1 MDVKKLKLATMFS
14 LLFATAF
21 ISISAVF
28 YYYGYVKQKE
38 SLTINLKS
46 QATSVLNFADVLLES
61 RNQKFFSN
69 ESTETPQ
76 IIQNEVFDKF
86 TALSGGKV
94 FFKEASKT
102 PTNEKN
108 KATQYESDLI
118 DTFQKDKSL
127 KEIEKNVFDAD
138 KEYYLLSRPIVAE
151 DKCKMCHPTWTAG
164 NVIAIEDVRID
175 LNDFKTA
182 IKENIFLTILTGI
195 INIVIILLLT
205 HYLFSKF
212 VSSRINKL
220 LSVIMRVEKGNFIIH
235 DIVKDELD
243 NKEDTKNEIDMLF
256 THLNQMVST
265 LKPVIENV
273 VNESKQM
280 AFNASYGY
288 VKIDQTNEHV
298 HAQHNSLNSSKEKL
312 YEILQD
318 NKVMQ
323 TTLTSMFK
331 SSDHSKKVVET
342 SQLEVAKNLTQG
354 SKAIESMEN
363 TTTTVQDLKRF
374 SQEISKM
381 MDIISDIADETNLIS
396 LNAAIEAAR
405 AGVHGRSFAV
415 VADKIRE
422 LAEVSQKNA
431 DDIGQVLKKI
441 DNQIDNVTKSAL
453 TSKTSVTSL
462 VESSTIIDQNFEEIK
477 NSFDLISKYLVE
489 FNRQFNEESVML
501 HHMEEEL
508 EHVEESSKVLVKNAE
523 DSKIIMKDTAD
534 KSASLKSLADGF
546 EVVLNNRGAKRSV
559 ITPPLQAQDDNKNF
573 VYIFDYSESGVS
585 FYDVTTD
592 MLKRKIGDRLTLKPK
607 EMLDNKSELKCEIMH
622 ISQEVLEG
630 VYFYGARLI

>member
-396 LNAAIEAAR
+396 LNAAIEAAC

-546 EVVLNNRGAKRSV
+546 EVVLNNRRAKRSV

>member
-573 VYIFDYSESGVS
+573 VYIFDYSESGIS

>member
-298 HAQHNSLNSSKEKL
+298 HAQHNSLNNSKEKL

>member
-46 QATSVLNFADVLLES
+46 QATSILNFADVLLES

>member
-1 MDVKKLKLATMFS
+1 MFS

-298 HAQHNSLNSSKEKL
+298 HAQHNSLNNSKEKL

>member
-489 FNRQFNEESVML
+489 FNKQFNEESVML

-573 VYIFDYSESGVS
+573 VYIFDYSESGIS

>member
-396 LNAAIEAAR
+396 LTAAIEAAR

>member
-21 ISISAVF
+21 ISISAIF

-118 DTFQKDKSL
+118 DAFQKDKNL

-138 KEYYLLSRPIVAE
+138 KEYYLLSRPIIAE

-205 HYLFSKF
+205 HYLFNKF

-220 LSVIMRVEKGNFIIH
+220 LSVILRVEKGNFIIQ

-273 VNESKQM
+273 VNESKHM

-288 VKIDQTNEHV
+288 VKIDQTNAHV
-298 HAQHNSLNSSKEKL
+298 LAQHNSLNSSKEKL
-312 YEILQD
+312 HEILQD

-323 TTLTSMFK
+323 TTLSSMFT
-331 SSDHSKKVVET
+331 SSDHSKKVVQT

-363 TTTTVQDLKRF
+363 TTTTVQDLKIF

-501 HHMEEEL
+501 HHMEKEL
-508 EHVEESSKVLVKNAE
+508 EHVEEASKVLVKNAD

-546 EVVLNNRGAKRSV
+546 EVVLNNRAAKRSV
-559 ITPPLQAQDDNKNF
+559 ITPPLQAQDEHKNL
-573 VYIFDYSESGVS
+573 VYIFDYSENGVS
-585 FYDVTTD
+585 FYDATTD
-592 MLKRKIGDRLTLKPK
+592 ILKRKIGERLTLRPR
-607 EMLDNKSELKCEIMH
+607 EVLDNKSELRCEIMH
-622 ISQEVLEG
+622 VSQEVLDG
-630 VYFYGARLI
+630 IYFYGARLI

>member
-151 DKCKMCHPTWTAG
+151 DKCKMCHPTWTTG

-220 LSVIMRVEKGNFIIH
+220 LSVIMRVEKGNFVIQ

-298 HAQHNSLNSSKEKL
+298 HAQHSSLNSSKEKL

-318 NKVMQ
+318 NKMMQ
-323 TTLTSMFK
+323 TTLTSMFE

-354 SKAIESMEN
+354 SKAIEAMEN

-592 MLKRKIGDRLTLKPK
+592 MLKRKIGDRFILKPK
-607 EMLDNKSELKCEIMH
+607 EMLDNKSELRCEIMH

>member
-86 TALSGGKV
+86 TTLSGGKV

-118 DTFQKDKSL
+118 DAFQKDKSL
-127 KEIEKNVFDAD
+127 KEIEKNVIDAD

-151 DKCKMCHPTWTAG
+151 DRCKMCHPTWTAG

-182 IKENIFLTILTGI
+182 IKENILLTILTGI

-205 HYLFSKF
+205 HYLFNKF

-220 LSVIMRVEKGNFIIH
+220 LSVIMRVEKGNFIIQ
-235 DIVKDELD
+235 DIVKDELN

-323 TTLTSMFK
+323 TTLSSMFE

-342 SQLEVAKNLTQG
+342 SQLEVAKNLNQG

-489 FNRQFNEESVML
+489 FNKQFNEESVML
-501 HHMEEEL
+501 QHMEKEL
-508 EHVEESSKVLVKNAE
+508 EHIEESSKLLVKNAE
-523 DSKIIMKDTAD
+523 DSKVIMKDTAD

-546 EVVLNNRGAKRSV
+546 EVVLNNRAAKRSV
-559 ITPPLQAQDDNKNF
+559 ITPPLQAQDDSKNF

-592 MLKRKIGDRLTLKPK
+592 VLKRKVGDRLTLKPK
-607 EMLDNKSELKCEIMH
+607 EILDNKSELRCEIMH

-630 VYFYGARLI
+630 VYFYGAKLI

>member
-86 TALSGGKV
+86 TTLSGGKV

-127 KEIEKNVFDAD
+127 KEIEKNVIDAN

-175 LNDFKTA
+175 LHDFKTA

-220 LSVIMRVEKGNFIIH
+220 LSVIMRVEKGNFIIE

-298 HAQHNSLNSSKEKL
+298 LAQHNSLNSSKEKL

-318 NKVMQ
+318 NKMMQ
-323 TTLTSMFK
+323 TTLSSMFE
-331 SSDHSKKVVET
+331 SSNHSKKVVET

-405 AGVHGRSFAV
+405 AGIHGRSFAV

-477 NSFDLISKYLVE
+477 NSFDLISKYLIE
-489 FNRQFNEESVML
+489 FNKQFNEESVML
-501 HHMEEEL
+501 HHMEKEL

-523 DSKIIMKDTAD
+523 DSKVIMKDTAD

-546 EVVLNNRGAKRSV
+546 EVVLNNRVAKRSV
-559 ITPPLQAQDDNKNF
+559 ITPPLQAQDDHKNF

-585 FYDVTTD
+585 FYDATTD
-592 MLKRKIGDRLTLKPK
+592 MLKRKVGEKLTLKPK
-607 EMLDNKSELKCEIMH
+607 EMLDNKSELRCEIMH
-622 ISQEVLEG
+622 VSQEILEG

>member
-46 QATSVLNFADVLLES
+46 QATSILNFADVLLES

-396 LNAAIEAAR
+396 LNAAIEAAC

>member
-1 MDVKKLKLATMFS
+1 MFS

>member
-86 TALSGGKV
+86 TTLSGGKV

-151 DKCKMCHPTWTAG
+151 DKCKMCHPTWTTG

-175 LNDFKTA
+175 LHDFKTA
-182 IKENIFLTILTGI
+182 IEENILLTILTGI

-220 LSVIMRVEKGNFIIH
+220 LSVIMRVEKGNFIIQ

-273 VNESKQM
+273 VNESKHM

-318 NKVMQ
+318 NKMMQ
-323 TTLTSMFK
+323 TTLTSMFE

-354 SKAIESMEN
+354 SKAIEAMEN

-405 AGVHGRSFAV
+405 AGIHGRSFAV

-422 LAEVSQKNA
+422 LAEVSQKNS

-477 NSFDLISKYLVE
+477 NSFDLISKYLIE
-489 FNRQFNEESVML
+489 FNKQFNEESVML
-501 HHMEEEL
+501 HHMEKEL

-523 DSKIIMKDTAD
+523 DSKVIMKDTAD

-546 EVVLNNRGAKRSV
+546 EVVLNNRVVKRSV
-559 ITPPLQAQDDNKNF
+559 ITPPLQAQDDHKNF
-573 VYIFDYSESGVS
+573 VYIFDYSENGVS
-585 FYDVTTD
+585 FYDATTD
-592 MLKRKIGDRLTLKPK
+592 MLKRRIGDRLTLKPK
-607 EMLDNKSELKCEIMH
+607 EMLDNKSELRCEIMH
-622 ISQEVLEG
+622 VSQEVLEG
-630 VYFYGARLI
+630 VYFYGARFI

>member
-396 LNAAIEAAR
+396 LNAAIEAAC

>member
-46 QATSVLNFADVLLES
+46 QATSILNFADVLLES

-546 EVVLNNRGAKRSV
+546 EVVLNNRRAKRSV

>member
-546 EVVLNNRGAKRSV
+546 EVVLNNRRAKRSV